1 MKTAYPYIKFYLKH
15 TVDDPKYA
23 WSRETVGV
31 YSTEQEAGVS
41 ANIENDPL
49 FYRWV
54 DPANHG
60 LEIVQ

>member
-1 MKTAYPYIKFYLKH
+1 MKTAYPYIKFYMKR

-23 WSRETVGV
+23 YSRETVGV
-31 YSTEQEAGVS
+31 YSTEQEAEVS

-54 DPANHG
+54 DPTNHG